1 MRSPLTE
8 EAQFRSQTSPNQ
20 KLEIKM
26 SNGGRTFD
34 AVHVDKAL
42 DEVATH

>member
-8 EAQFRSQTSPNQ
+8 EAQIHFQTSPIP
-20 KLEIKM
+20 KLEVNIL
-26 SNGGRTFD
+26 NGGRAFD